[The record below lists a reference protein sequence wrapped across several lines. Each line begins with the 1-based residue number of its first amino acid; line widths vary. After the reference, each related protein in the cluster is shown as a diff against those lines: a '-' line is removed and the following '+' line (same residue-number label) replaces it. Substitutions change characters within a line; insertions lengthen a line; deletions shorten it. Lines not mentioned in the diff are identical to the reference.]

1 MYVPMSGIFAD
12 VQVCVLSKNCNWRL
26 TFWFRPPSPTVFFN
40 QLSPKPIHHFFPIN
54 PHILLEHDEH
64 TISTRV
70 PTDLKVREDTGNFLE
85 NKWHVSSAMYE
96 D

>member
-1 MYVPMSGIFAD
+1 MNI
-12 VQVCVLSKNCNWRL
+12 
-26 TFWFRPPSPTVFFN
+26 
-40 QLSPKPIHHFFPIN
+40 
-54 PHILLEHDEH
+54 